1 MDFILG
7 FQRVFALQ
15 NRLFLTDLCY
25 NFDWYTQVFLL
36 VRASQKQD
44 FNELFIL
51 IFFE

>member
-25 NFDWYTQVFLL
+25 NFSWYTQVFLL